1 MVHEERSRARRA
13 PPRQVGWTEI
23 GAAWSKRTDEGRDY
37 LSLSSC

>member
-1 MVHEERSRARRA
+1 M
-13 PPRQVGWTEI
+13 GWTEI